1 MNDSSASARASVTL
15 KPRRLI
21 FRQSLIAVAL
31 GSSLVFGVL
40 YWLAIP
46 GGYWTA
52 IAAIHAGVLACTAL
66 AARHYFDTQIV
77 LVEDGVEE
85 RGYAG
90 RVSKVPRESS
100 RSILIIDI
108 YEYHSGETLTN
119 LFVVDEDGERLL
131 RMRGRYW
138 SARDMER
145 VAGHLG
151 SLVTRANQ
159 PVSTH
164 ELHADWPQLLYW
176 FERVPQIDRFT
187 SRARRRQQM

>member
-1 MNDSSASARASVTL
+1 MDDSSASTRVLVIL
-15 KPRRLI
+15 KPQRLI
-21 FRQSLIAVAL
+21 VRQSLIAVAL

-52 IAAIHAGVLACTAL
+52 IAAIHVGVLACTAL
-66 AARHYFDTQIV
+66 AARHYFGSRIV

-90 RVSKVPRESS
+90 RVSKVPRESAH
-100 RSILIIDI
+100 SILIIEID
-108 YEYHSGETLTN
+108 EFHSGETLTN
-119 LFVVDEDGERLL
+119 LFVADATGHRLL

-138 SARDMER
+138 SARDMEQ
-145 VAGHLG
+145 VARHLG
-151 SLVTRANQ
+151 SVVTRANQ

-164 ELHADWPQLLYW
+164 DLHAEWPGLLYW
-176 FERVPQIDRFT
+176 FERFPRFDRIA
-187 SRARRRQQM
+187 SRSRRRQHV